1 MLVALILVCEV
12 LFWVVIAAGLV
23 ARYLLRRPK
32 LGAALLIAAP
42 LVDLILLTATAI
54 DLRHG
59 AEAHLAHTL
68 AAVYI
73 GVSVGFGHSMVRWAD
88 VRFAHRFDGGPAPAP
103 KPKYGAARA
112 VREWKGWLRHL
123 LAWSVGSGLMG
134 LAILYVGDWDRTA
147 TFAYSIR
154 NWAVILLIDL
164 AISASYTLW
173 PKESKDADPSD
184 LPGHA
189 AEKAEEVTGRR

>member
-12 LFWVVIAAGLV
+12 LFWVVIAAGLI

-42 LVDLILLTATAI
+42 LVDLILLTATTI
-54 DLRHG
+54 DLRNG
-59 AEAHLAHTL
+59 ADAHLAHTL

-73 GVSVGFGHSMVRWAD
+73 GVSVGFGHSMIRWAD
-88 VRFAHRFDGGPAPAP
+88 VRFAHRFGGGPTPAP

-112 VREWKGWLRHL
+112 RREWKGWLQHL
-123 LAWSVGSGLMG
+123 VAWSVGSGLMG

-154 NWAVILLIDL
+154 NWGIILLIDL
-164 AISASYTLW
+164 AISASYTFS
-173 PKESKDADPSD
+173 PKEAPADAQEPAE
-184 LPGHA
+184 A
-189 AEKAEEVTGRR
+189 ASVSPEERAQV

>member
-1 MLVALILVCEV
+1 MLVALILACEV
-12 LFWVVIAAGLV
+12 LFWVVIVAGLV
-23 ARYLLRRPK
+23 ARYLMRRPK

-42 LVDLILLTATAI
+42 LVDLILLTATVL
-54 DLRHG
+54 DLRNG

-73 GVSVGFGHSMVRWAD
+73 GVSVGFGHSMIRWAD

-103 KPKYGAARA
+103 KPKYGTARA
-112 VREWKGWLRHL
+112 VREWKGWLQHL
-123 LAWSVGSGLMG
+123 VAWSVGSGLMG

-154 NWAVILLIDL
+154 NWGVILLIDL
-164 AISASYTLW
+164 VISASYTFS
-173 PKESKDADPSD
+173 PKQPKGAGSEPKRENAP
-184 LPGHA
+184 
-189 AEKAEEVTGRR
+189 VR